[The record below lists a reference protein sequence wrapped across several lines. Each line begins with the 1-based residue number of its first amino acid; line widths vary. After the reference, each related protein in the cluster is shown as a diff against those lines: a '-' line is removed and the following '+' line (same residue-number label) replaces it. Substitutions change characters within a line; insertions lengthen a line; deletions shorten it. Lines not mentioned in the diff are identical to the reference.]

1 MDNDQLTKIKITSL
15 TNQGKLKLSDTHI
28 SINQEIQIS
37 FLKHLV
43 WEPKSNWYGVT
54 EFYWKG
60 HDGFEYSKNWIST
73 NLLSHKIL
81 KIQITII

>member
-1 MDNDQLTKIKITSL
+1 MDNDSLTKIKITSL
-15 TNQGKLKLSDTHI
+15 TNQGKLKLSDTPI

-43 WEPKSNWYGVT
+43 WEPELNWYGVT

-60 HDGFEYSKNWIST
+60 HDGFEYSKNAAKV
-73 NLLSHKIL
+73 LIL
-81 KIQITII
+81 V

>member
-1 MDNDQLTKIKITSL
+1 MDNDTLTKIKITSL
-15 TNQGKLKLSDTHI
+15 TNQGKLKLSDTPV

-43 WEPKSNWYGVT
+43 WEPQSNWFGFT

-60 HDGFEYSKNWIST
+60 HDGFVYSNDSARVGI
-73 NLLSHKIL
+73 
-81 KIQITII
+81 